1 MLQFRWDVPSL
12 QFSGATL
19 LSLLLQGMI
28 LESAIAQIPDLSNE
42 PIPDPES
49 TPELVVP
56 DEQRLPL
63 LRPLSPH
70 AGEQS
75 PLEDNALEENTP
87 FSDVENST
95 SRYILGAGDQISVS
109 VIDFPEF
116 SLTQAVLPDGT
127 ITLPLIGAVQASDQ
141 TLDTLRVEV
150 TRRLSAYVIDPAVEL
165 NLVSLRPAVITV
177 GGEVFRPGPIQLNSL
192 PTSTSATI
200 PTVSTALVNAGGVR
214 RSADLRSI
222 TVQRRLPNGNQE
234 TLTVN
239 LWESIFQGEQGGDIV
254 LQDQDVVFVPKAL
267 ADSDIDP
274 RLVSRSSLAPEQINV
289 RIIGEVNRPG
299 ETEVSPDST
308 VLSTLAA
315 AAGPNSDANLRDVA
329 LLRLDD
335 RGQLIGQQLD
345 LRSFEDTTPV
355 QDGDIIVVPKKGY
368 LNFLDGVSRT
378 LRPITTPFSF
388 LLLLNNVGGIFGD
401 D

>member
-1 MLQFRWDVPSL
+1 MWLSFEHKPNWC
-12 QFSGATL
+12 FWGAV
-19 LSLLLQGMI
+19 LSLSLVPIMP
-28 LESAIAQIPDLSNE
+28 ERAIAQIPDLR
-42 PIPDPES
+42 DES
-49 TPELVVP
+49 TQGSELVTEPVVP
-56 DEQRLPL
+56 VEQRLPQ
-63 LRPLSPH
+63 LRPLPS
-70 AGEQS
+70 EQ
-75 PLEDNALEENTP
+75 PLLEDEP
-87 FSDVENST
+87 FDRNSLPVENST
-95 SRYILGAGDQISVS
+95 SQYILGVGDEINVA

-116 SLTQAVLPDGT
+116 TLTQFVLPDGT
-127 ITLPLIGAVQASDQ
+127 ITVPLIGSVRASER
-141 TLDTLRVEV
+141 TLETLKGEI
-150 TRRLSAYVIDPAVEL
+150 TRRLSTYVVDPVVEL
-165 NLVSLRPAVITV
+165 SLTALRPTVVTV
-177 GGEVFRPGPIQLNSL
+177 GGEVYRPGPIQLSTL
-192 PTSTSATI
+192 PSNTTAVPS
-200 PTVSTALVNAGGVR
+200 VSTALVNAGGVR

-239 LWESIFQGEQGGDIV
+239 LWESIFQGEQGGDIL

-267 ADSDIDP
+267 AESDIDP
-274 RLVSRSSLAPEQINV
+274 RLVSRSSLAPAEINV

-315 AAGPNSDANLRDVA
+315 AAGPNNDANLRDVA

-335 RGQLIGQQLD
+335 SGQLIGQQLD

-388 LLLLNNVGGIFGD
+388 LLLLNNVGGIFGND
-401 D
+401 